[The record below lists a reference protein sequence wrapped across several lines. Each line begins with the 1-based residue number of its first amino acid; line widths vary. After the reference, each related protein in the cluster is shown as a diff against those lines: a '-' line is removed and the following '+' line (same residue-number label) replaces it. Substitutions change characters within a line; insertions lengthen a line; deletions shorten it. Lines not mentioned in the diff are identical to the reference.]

1 MTRRKILLDLRERRF
16 RGQRAHVGDEFW
28 GYTLTRE
35 DVDIVNGKGS
45 LPMEEET
52 EKQHGED
59 SVLKWADAFEKSR
72 CPKCSIGTSNRFLNG
87 LCAKCWREEVT
98 GIDTTA
104 PEKADE
110 ITRPGGL
117 RDQFAM
123 ATLPDTQRMF
133 GMMPKE
139 EIEKIADD
147 RKYVGPCSGLI
158 AICAYEL
165 ADAMLEARKK

>member
-16 RGQRAHVGDEFW
+16 RGQRALVGDEFW

-104 PEKADE
+104 PEQPDE

-123 ATLPDTQRMF
+123 AALHTIGGFLVIDGATDQRV
-133 GMMPKE
+133 
-139 EIEKIADD
+139 ADQ
-147 RKYVGPCSGLI
+147 
-158 AICAYEL
+158 AYRV
-165 ADAMLEARKK
+165 ADAMLAVRKK